1 MSASL
6 DFYHPRED
14 LLEMDVPLSVNENKF
29 PTDPSHK
36 SDCNILQSHC
46 KKLEFISA

>member
-6 DFYHPRED
+6 DFHQPGEV
-14 LLEMDVPLSVNENKF
+14 LVEMDVPLSVNENKF
-29 PTDPSHK
+29 WTDPSHK